1 MSDVDLDIGGM
12 TCASCATRIERKLNR
27 IDGVTATVNYATEK
41 ARVTANGVDAATLIA
56 AVESAGYSAS
66 VPRPVADVAE
76 ASEAAGNT
84 EVSAL
89 RQRLVVSAVLAAPV
103 AALSMIPALQFT
115 NWQWLALALAS
126 PVAIW
131 GAWPFHR
138 VAAINARHG
147 AASMDT
153 LISVGV
159 LAAFG
164 WSLYALFFG
173 TAGVAGMHM
182 SFTFFGSP
190 ATGSSEIYLEVAS
203 AVTVFIL
210 AGRYIEVRAKRDSGA
225 ALRALLEVGAKNA
238 TLRRGEVETL
248 VPASTLVPGDQ
259 VVVRP
264 GEKFPSDGLVL
275 DGASAVDASM
285 LTGESIPVEVGI
297 DSRVVGG
304 TLNVGG
310 RLLVEI
316 TRVGADTELARI
328 ARLVEDAQTGKAQ
341 VQRLADRVAGIFV
354 PVVLVLAALTLIAWL
369 ALGAAPEI
377 AFTAAVA
384 TLIIACPCALGLAT
398 PTALLVGTGR
408 GSQLGI
414 LIRGPQVLEMT
425 RRVDTVVLD
434 KTGTVTEGRRRRS
447 RPAPRRGRAAVSARG
462 GRARV
467 GASARGLADTARRAA
482 LSVRSPASPTPA
494 RRGGRRASPPGGR
507 GARAGRRATT
517 GWARPPG
524 RGSAGGSG
532 SRPGRS
538 ARRRGRHR

>member
-1 MSDVDLDIGGM
+1 MTTVSDVDLDIGGM

-89 RQRLVVSAVLAAPV
+89 RQRLIVSAVLAAPV

-285 LTGESIPVEVGI
+285 LTGESIPVEVGM

-434 KTGTVTEGRRRRS
+434 KTGTVTTGIMSVVHALPAAGVTEAELVRLAAAVEEGSEHPVARAIAAFAPEAPS
-447 RPAPRRGRAAVSARG
+447 PAAEFRAHAGLGVQGVVDGRAV
-462 GRARV
+462 V
-467 GASARGLADTARRAA
+467 
-482 LSVRSPASPTPA
+482 
-494 RRGGRRASPPGGR
+494 
-507 GARAGRRATT
+507 AGK
-517 GWARPPG
+517 
-524 RGSAGGSG
+524 S
-532 SRPGRS
+532 
-538 ARRRGRHR
+538 